1 MAAFLVFLFGGR
13 KRAYVDADRK
23 ENCSGRPGEPKDV
36 TPKRIA
42 PRKGM
47 DIDLSGCLFRTG
59 LWQSRYVPAGNFES
73 WILLQGLLK

>member
-1 MAAFLVFLFGGR
+1 LAAFLVFLFGGR

-47 DIDLSGCLFRTG
+47 DIDRSGCLFRTG
-59 LWQSRYVPAGNFES
+59 LWQRR
-73 WILLQGLLK
+73 